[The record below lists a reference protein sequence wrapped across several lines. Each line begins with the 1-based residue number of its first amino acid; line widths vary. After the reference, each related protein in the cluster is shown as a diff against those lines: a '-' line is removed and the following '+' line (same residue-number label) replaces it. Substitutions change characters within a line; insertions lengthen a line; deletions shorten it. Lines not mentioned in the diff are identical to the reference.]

1 MTIEQ
6 LRAELLLLPLAQREL
21 LAINLLDR
29 LSLEDQAEID
39 TAWNPEIADR
49 SNRYH
54 NGSAVTFDAQESL
67 ERVRERLATR
77 ELSGGTS

>member
-6 LRAELLLLPLAQREL
+6 LRAELLELPLAQREL
-21 LAINLLDR
+21 LAIDLFES

-39 TAWNPEIADR
+39 TAWNREIAAR

-54 NGSAVTFDAQESL
+54 DGSAVTFDAHESL
-67 ERVRERLATR
+67 ERIRERLAAR
-77 ELSGGTS
+77 NRS